1 MMLEQKIK
9 PEAIGSDLVGFDHP
23 YCMKHQ
29 RKHKIYCT
37 QPKWIGTVLEVTRYH
52 HCKECKAEGEKD
64 PPPLINSRDF
74 NFHTTG

>member
-1 MMLEQKIK
+1 MFQTEIK
-9 PEAIGSDLVGFDHP
+9 LDRIKSDMVGFDHS
-23 YCMKHQ
+23 YCVKHQ

-37 QPKWIGTVLEVTRYH
+37 QPRWNGLVLEVTRYH
-52 HCKECKAEGEKD
+52 YSKAEGEKD